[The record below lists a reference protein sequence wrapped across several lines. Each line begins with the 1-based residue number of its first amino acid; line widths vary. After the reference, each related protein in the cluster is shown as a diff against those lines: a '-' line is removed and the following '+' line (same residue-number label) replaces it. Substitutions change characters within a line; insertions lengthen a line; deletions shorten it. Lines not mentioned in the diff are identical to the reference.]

1 VVDWLYYDTH
11 YTERYLGV
19 PTSTSA
25 PAYVQGN
32 LLTYAK
38 ELERPLMLA
47 HGIADDNV
55 YFAHSLQLA
64 DALFRAG
71 KDFELVPLVGLT
83 HQIADASMRKALFER
98 IVRFLG
104 ARLW

>member
-1 VVDWLYYDTH
+1 
-11 YTERYLGV
+11 
-19 PTSTSA
+19 
-25 PAYVQGN
+25 
-32 LLTYAK
+32 
-38 ELERPLMLA
+38 
-47 HGIADDNV
+47 V